1 MNGPRS
7 AIVFFSYPD
16 ADDEKEDAVRQQTLA
31 RGTDEILANVPG
43 LRVMNDH
50 QVTCNPEWIELFLRQ
65 QLSDDEQAAF
75 ETHLS
80 DCADCRIRL
89 EAAAASDD
97 IWSGVRR
104 SLIHGARSGR

>member
-43 LRVMNDH
+43 LRVMQSNNLSCTLSVVGNSESISH
-50 QVTCNPEWIELFLRQ
+50 LKSFVTDRALGAIELEVF
-65 QLSDDEQAAF
+65 EKPAF
-75 ETHLS
+75 
-80 DCADCRIRL
+80 RV
-89 EAAAASDD
+89 
-97 IWSGVRR
+97 G
-104 SLIHGARSGR
+104 